1 MGTTVQDSNIADKS
15 PAWDGD
21 ARIHRPV
28 QGSWLL
34 VVQPHLSFCIPFLF
48 AFHRLFTNSLP
59 TLQFYLT
66 HPSYIPWWPNNLPT
80 GTYATQPVADCLILE

>member
-1 MGTTVQDSNIADKS
+1 METTVQDSNIADKS

-34 VVQPHLSFCIPFLF
+34 VMQLHLNFFFLPPH
-48 AFHRLFTNSLP
+48 TN
-59 TLQFYLT
+59 
-66 HPSYIPWWPNNLPT
+66 HPSASLWWPDNSFVRPIT
-80 GTYATQPVADCLILE
+80 ACLVLG

>member
-1 MGTTVQDSNIADKS
+1 MESTVQDSNIADES

-34 VVQPHLSFCIPFLF
+34 VLQLHLFFSLSFPVSC
-48 AFHRLFTNSLP
+48 RTTTLP
-59 TLQFYLT
+59 LYLKF
-66 HPSYIPWWPNNLPT
+66 
-80 GTYATQPVADCLILE
+80 